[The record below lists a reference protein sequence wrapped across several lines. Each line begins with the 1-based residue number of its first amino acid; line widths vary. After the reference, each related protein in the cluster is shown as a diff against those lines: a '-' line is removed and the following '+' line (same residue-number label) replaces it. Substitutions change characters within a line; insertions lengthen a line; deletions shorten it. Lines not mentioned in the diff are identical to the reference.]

1 MRSSPYKWSDAP
13 GEWQKFNPQ
22 QTASSLDLNTVHVSP
37 LALANIRYRF
47 NPWTWFN
54 FCIISVMI
62 YLTLKI
68 FTKNILIRR
77 NNSIEQM
84 IYLCRCIITVP
95 WASYVQKMLQFFF
108 SYFHSYLRKFMP
120 CALNCIKGLHVL
132 VNNTDIHV
140 YGLHFFFFIKIW
152 IFKMKRSIDYTDN
165 HSICYSQPWWVKV
178 NFNIYM

>member
-1 MRSSPYKWSDAP
+1 
-13 GEWQKFNPQ
+13 
-22 QTASSLDLNTVHVSP
+22 
-37 LALANIRYRF
+37 
-47 NPWTWFN
+47 
-54 FCIISVMI
+54 MI

-95 WASYVQKMLQFFF
+95 WASYASVLFCTENVTIFF

-120 CALNCIKGLHVL
+120 CALNSIKGLHVL

-140 YGLHFFFFIKIW
+140 YGLLFFIRIW
-152 IFKMKRSIDYTDN
+152 MFKMKRSIDYTDN
-165 HSICYSQPWWVKV
+165 HVICYSQPWWVKV
-178 NFNIYM
+178 NFDMSFTCNMRRD